1 MNASL
6 YRKFL
11 RVEDNM
17 MRAAMP
23 RTNAA
28 DPAQQPQRAAVV
40 TVANRGTVKL
50 VKPLTATVAQLVA
63 R

>member
-23 RTNAA
+23 RTSAA
-28 DPAQQPQRAAVV
+28 DPAQPQRAAVV
-40 TVANRGTVKL
+40 VIANRGNVKL